1 MKTIV
6 PGYGLMGRPEA
17 FDELIAYLWWLLR
30 QVDEAIRLGLR
41 STGPIETITGLTFF
55 RVTVQSGL
63 ASQFVN
69 QELSSL
75 ECFVDLSGVGQGT
88 RSL

>member
-1 MKTIV
+1 
-6 PGYGLMGRPEA
+6 MGRPEA

-30 QVDEAIRLGLR
+30 PVDEAIRLGLR
-41 STGPIETITGLTFF
+41 GTGGHRNNYAGLMFS

-75 ECFVDLSGVGQGT
+75 EYFVDLSGV
-88 RSL
+88 R